1 MIVVGMARRLDRLEK
16 LKQSILETKKDA
28 VFYSVK
34 CDLTQESDIKTAFD
48 YVIKTLGGVDVL
60 VNNAGAVKF
69 TNFFAEDNLDDL
81 KAVIDTNFVGLISC
95 TKKAYKSMSERDV
108 PGYIINISSIA
119 GYTVPNFPAIMNV
132 YPSTKHALR
141 ALLTMMRLELNYLK
155 KNKIR
160 VSNVSPGAVNTEVLD
175 AAGFKLEEHF
185 AGSENIGAWL
195 ESEDVSNV
203 VLYLLGTDPRI
214 QVEDV
219 IIRPTGEE

>member
-1 MIVVGMARRLDRLEK
+1 MDRLEK

-28 VFYSVK
+28 IFYSVK
-34 CDLTQESDIKTAFD
+34 CDLTLESDIKTAFD

-185 AGSENIGAWL
+185 AGSEAWL